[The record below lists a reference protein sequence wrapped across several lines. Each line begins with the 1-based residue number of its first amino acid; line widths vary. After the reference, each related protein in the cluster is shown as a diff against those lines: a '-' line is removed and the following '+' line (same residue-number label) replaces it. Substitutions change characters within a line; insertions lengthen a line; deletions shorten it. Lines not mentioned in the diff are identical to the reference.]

1 MVRANIF
8 KCTIVA
14 QYLSVD
20 DAALCLSCFCRCAK
34 ICEANICGIKLQG
47 MDGGGGGGG
56 GASRIAV
63 GSLGHR
69 GRSNT
74 RNAPYRILKLSE

>member
-8 KCTIVA
+8 KCKIVA

-20 DAALCLSCFCRCAK
+20 DAALCLSCFCLCAK
-34 ICEANICGIKLQG
+34 LCEANICGIKLQG
-47 MDGGGGGGG
+47 MDGGGWGGG
-56 GASRIAV
+56 GAAGIAV
-63 GSLGHR
+63 GRMAPR

-74 RNAPYRILKLSE
+74 REMRLTGF

>member
-8 KCTIVA
+8 KCKIVA

-47 MDGGGGGGG
+47 MDGGGQRVLQWAVWATEE
-56 GASRIAV
+56 GATPEKCPV
-63 GSLGHR
+63 QDFE
-69 GRSNT
+69 N
-74 RNAPYRILKLSE
+74 LK